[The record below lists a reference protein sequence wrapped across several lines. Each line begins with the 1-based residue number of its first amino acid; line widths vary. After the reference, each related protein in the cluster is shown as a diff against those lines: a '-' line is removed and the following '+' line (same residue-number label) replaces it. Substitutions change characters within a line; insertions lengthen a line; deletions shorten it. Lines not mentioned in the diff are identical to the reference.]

1 MLRLLC
7 ANRSTD
13 FVHLFQKRQE
23 KAGGGDGTC
32 ADRLRSS
39 LCHASTKML
48 SEAAKGMMKM
58 SYRKPA
64 KLMELMREDTR
75 SPGDIP

>member
-1 MLRLLC
+1 M
-7 ANRSTD
+7 
-13 FVHLFQKRQE
+13 
-23 KAGGGDGTC
+23 C

-48 SEAAKGMMKM
+48 SEAAKGMTKM

>member
-7 ANRSTD
+7 ANCSTD
-13 FVHLFQKRQE
+13 FEHLSQKE
-23 KAGGGDGTC
+23 KAGGGDGMC

>member
-7 ANRSTD
+7 ANHSTD
-13 FVHLFQKRQE
+13 FMHLFQKRKE
-23 KAGGGDGTC
+23 KAGGGDGAC

-48 SEAAKGMMKM
+48 SEAAKAMTMM

-64 KLMELMREDTR
+64 ELMECMLEDAR
-75 SPGDIP
+75 

>member
-1 MLRLLC
+1 M
-7 ANRSTD
+7 
-13 FVHLFQKRQE
+13 
-23 KAGGGDGTC
+23 C

-64 KLMELMREDTR
+64 RLMELMREDTR